1 MSHRNNREN
10 KEPMMKK
17 EQLEKLSKEIIEIL
31 GLEIDKNGNEN
42 MFLIRDED
50 DNVLEGIDFTD
61 EVIELTQFIDDNF
74 TPLTP

>member
-1 MSHRNNREN
+1 
-10 KEPMMKK
+10 
-17 EQLEKLSKEIIEIL
+17 
-31 GLEIDKNGNEN
+31 

-74 TPLTP
+74 TPLTPISR